1 MGIKSGKLYKSVL
14 IVGFAALVSGCTQM
28 DRFHG
33 FIPPEPEIATLQ
45 VGVTSKDEVINLFG
59 PPISERAL
67 ENNTIYYGS
76 SQFRY
81 FGPFAPRII
90 DRQILAVAF
99 DSNDRVR
106 NIARYTME
114 DGRVVALDRRV
125 TEDGIN
131 DVTFLSQ
138 LFASFGR
145 LDAASILGEP

>member
-1 MGIKSGKLYKSVL
+1 MGINSIKLRKSVL
-14 IVGFAALVSGCTQM
+14 IVGFAALVAGCAQI
-28 DRFHG
+28 DRFQG
-33 FIPPEPEIATLQ
+33 FTPPAAEIATLQ
-45 VGVTSKDEVINLFG
+45 VGATSKEEVITLFG

-67 ENNTIYYGS
+67 ENNTIYYAS

-90 DRQILAVAF
+90 DRQILAIDF
-99 DSNDRVR
+99 DAADRVR

-114 DGRVVALDRRV
+114 DGQIIVLDRRV

-145 LDAASILGEP
+145 LDAGAFLGEQ